1 MRTGGGMSELE
12 KIIKDFGQATVDRA
26 VDNLTVTRRVKVRG
40 RMRNRKAVASG
51 TLAKS
56 LQYKMVKT
64 NQGYS
69 VEFFAK
75 GKAADYAAFVEFGV
89 NGTEVNN
96 NAPFSFSKSKSS
108 TKVQPILDWINTK
121 KLRPREYKKGKL
133 GGFIKVTD
141 ESKLSM
147 AIAIAKGIHRNGM
160 PPLRYFQE
168 AAEDTIKDWLDR
180 LAQAAADDLANEI

>member
-1 MRTGGGMSELE
+1 MSELE

-96 NAPFSFSKSKSS
+96 NAPFSFSSSKKSIPVDAVLKWMKNKPI
-108 TKVQPILDWINTK
+108 KV
-121 KLRPREYKKGKL
+121 REFKDGKL
-133 GGFIKVTD
+133 GGFIKNT
-141 ESKLSM
+141 EKNRRQ
-147 AIAIAKGIHRNGM
+147 AAFRIARAIHRNGM